1 MQSIRTLYRIGLG
14 PSSSHSMGP
23 NRAAEIFRRR
33 VEART
38 PARVV
43 VELYGSL
50 AATGRGHRTDKA
62 LSAGL
67 APLEAAVQW
76 RPDEELPAHSNGM
89 VFRAMDAS
97 GAEIESWRVYSIG
110 GGMLAD
116 DAGPLPE
123 DAAGEYPCRSLADV
137 LEWCDAEEK
146 PMWAY
151 VERHDPPEV
160 WQHLSRV
167 WSVMRESLQRGL
179 ASDAEVLPGSLGLRR
194 RARTMRDRAND
205 SVGFLRY
212 LHLLSS
218 YALSV
223 AEENAAGGLIVT
235 APTCGSAGVLPAVL
249 YYFWK
254 HAGAGE
260 QDILRALATAGLVGA
275 VVAERASISGA
286 QVGCQ
291 GEIGTACS
299 MGAAA
304 AAQLN
309 KATPLQ
315 IEYAAEMG
323 MEHWLGLTC
332 DPIDGLVQVPCI
344 ERNAFAAMRAAECAA
359 YAVATDGE
367 HLVTFDNVVD
377 VMNQTGRDLQRKYRE
392 TATGGLAAIMESVL
406 ARRRAATKEQS
417 SKPPKNDKTSYKK

>member
-1 MQSIRTLYRIGLG
+1 
-14 PSSSHSMGP
+14 MGP
-23 NRAAEIFRRR
+23 NRAAEMFRRR
-33 VEART
+33 VEPRK

-50 AATGRGHRTDKA
+50 AATGRGHQTDVA
-62 LSAGL
+62 LASGL
-67 APLEAAVQW
+67 APLAPVVEW
-76 RPDEELPAHSNGM
+76 KPDEELPAHSNGM
-89 VFRAMDAS
+89 VFRALDAA
-97 GAEIESWRVYSIG
+97 GAEIDSWRVYSVG
-110 GGMLAD
+110 GGRLAD
-116 DAGPLPE
+116 DEGPLAQ
-123 DAAGEYPCRSLADV
+123 DAGGEYPCQGLADV
-137 LEWCDAEEK
+137 LAWCRAEDK

-151 VERHDPPEV
+151 VDHHDTREL
-160 WQHLSRV
+160 WQHLGRV
-167 WSVMRESLQRGL
+167 WTVMRESLQRGL
-179 ASDAEVLPGSLGLRR
+179 ACEDGVLPGWLGLRR
-194 RARTMRDRAND
+194 RARAMRDKAND

-212 LHLLSS
+212 LHLVSS

-223 AEENAAGGLIVT
+223 AEENAAGGLIAT

-254 HAGAGE
+254 HGGSSE
-260 QDILRALATAGLVGA
+260 QDILHALATAGLVGA

-304 AAQLN
+304 AAQLL

-332 DPIDGLVQVPCI
+332 DPIGGLVQVPCI
-344 ERNAFAAMRAAECAA
+344 ERNAFAAMRSAECAA

-377 VMNQTGRDLQRKYRE
+377 VMNQTGRDLQCKYRE
-392 TATGGLAAIMESVL
+392 TATGGLAAIMEHSL
-406 ARRRAATKEQS
+406 ADRRNE
-417 SKPPKNDKTSYKK
+417 PK